1 MFKDFPGQ
9 FPMLSV
15 SSPIKLIVEPKPLP
29 MTQSAGTQ
37 TVNQS
42 AQQTAQQA
50 GISHSLS
57 RTAAKS
63 MIGAAST
70 LATLWLVA
78 SGGSA
83 LAQITGQPTLG
94 QPNQQRPNQQT
105 PNQQTPNQP
114 IPAQPAPGLN
124 QPQLN
129 QPNQPQLNPAAGNA
143 PIAASDSSATYIL
156 GAGDQISLS
165 VIGYPEFTGTIAI
178 LSDGTI
184 ALPLVGTLRVS
195 GLTTNQ
201 LSAALSQR
209 LRTYLVDP
217 VVSVGLAVMRPVV
230 VTVAGEV
237 HRPGPIQLSGLSSSN
252 GNPLGGE
259 GTTAAGTNSQLLE
272 RPALPTLSSAVL
284 LAGGVTRDADIRQV
298 SVRRPLPGGQV
309 ENLTLNLWEAITSEA
324 GMVDIGLRDGDA
336 IYIPRLSGDEIDRRA
351 VASSSLAPST
361 VRVKVIG
368 EVVAPG
374 EVAVP
379 PDSSVSSAVAIA
391 GGPTEDAQLSNV
403 SLVRRGDDG
412 QIIEEAVDLSNL
424 VDDYQVQDGD
434 VVVVAKRGYLSVVD
448 GIGRVL
454 NPVNWFRIFGF

>member
-1 MFKDFPGQ
+1 
-9 FPMLSV
+9 MLSA
-15 SSPIKLIVEPKPLP
+15 SF
-29 MTQSAGTQ
+29 SADFRLG
-37 TVNQS
+37 
-42 AQQTAQQA
+42 
-50 GISHSLS
+50 GYF
-57 RTAAKS
+57 AKS
-63 MIGAAST
+63 KIG
-70 LATLWLVA
+70 VA
-78 SGGSA
+78 SVMAALGVIGYSGSA

-94 QPNQQRPNQQT
+94 QPNQQVPNQQM
-105 PNQQTPNQP
+105 PNQQ
-114 IPAQPAPGLN
+114 IPAQSAPGLN
-124 QPQLN
+124 VPQNL
-129 QPNQPQLNPAAGNA
+129 PQMNPGYGNA
-143 PIAASDSSATYIL
+143 PIAASSSSATYLL

-165 VIGYPEFTGTIAI
+165 VIGYPEFTGTLAI

-184 ALPLVGTLRVS
+184 TLPLVGSLRVT
-195 GLTTNQ
+195 GLTPNQ
-201 LSAALSQR
+201 LSAALSER

-217 VVSVGLAVMRPVV
+217 VVSVGLAVMRPIV

-237 HRPGPIQLSGLSSSN
+237 YRPGPLQLSGLSSSN
-252 GNPLGGE
+252 GNPLGGD
-259 GTTAAGTNSQLLE
+259 GTTPAGTNSTLME

-309 ENLTLNLWEAITSEA
+309 ENLTLNLWEAITSDA

-391 GGPTEDAQLSNV
+391 GGPTEDAQLSKV

-412 QIIEEAVDLSNL
+412 QIIEEEIDLSNL

-454 NPVNWFRIFGF
+454 NPVNWFRIFGL